1 VKVLFV
7 NHTAEVSGGERSLL
21 DLAGALPPTIDPLL
35 ATPRGT
41 LAERADEIGLATTSI
56 PGTNGSLKLH
66 PLRTPR
72 ALGELA
78 AAAAGL
84 RLAARR
90 HAPALVHAN
99 SIRAG
104 AILGLSRAPGVK
116 VVHVRDCL
124 PQTQLSV
131 KTMRLIASTATVVVA
146 NSEYTARSVRA
157 LAPEARLEVVHNP
170 VDLKRWDPSRIDRV
184 HARAKMEAVRPRSM
198 LLGVVAQLTPWKG
211 QDTAIEA
218 LRLLRDQGVDAHLLL
233 IGSAKFVSPSTRH
246 DNAAYVTELR
256 QRIAS
261 AKLEDRVSWLGE
273 REDVPELVSALDA
286 LLLPSWEEPFGRAA
300 TEAMALGVPVLAT
313 EVGGPAE
320 IITDGLEGY
329 LLDPRDPAAWA
340 KSIRRLARD
349 SRLGREMGLA
359 GRRRV
364 EEDFTLDQ
372 HVAAIVD
379 VYRRAIAR
387 PAI

>member
-1 VKVLFV
+1 MKVLFV

-21 DLAGALPPTIDPLL
+21 DLAGALPRTIDPLL

-41 LAERADEIGLATTSI
+41 LAERADEIGLATTTI

-78 AAAAGL
+78 AAAAAL
-84 RLAARR
+84 RIAARR
-90 HAPALVHAN
+90 HTPALVHAN

-104 AILGLSRAPGVK
+104 AILGLSRTPGAK

-124 PQTQLSV
+124 PETQLSV

-146 NSEYTARSVRA
+146 NSEYTAQSVRS

-170 VDLKRWDPSRIDRV
+170 VDLERWDPTRIDKV
-184 HARAKMEAVRPRSM
+184 HARAKMEGVRPRSM

-211 QDTAIEA
+211 QETAIAA
-218 LRLLRDQGVDAHLLL
+218 LQLLRDQGVDAHLLL
-233 IGSAKFVSPSTRH
+233 IGSAKFVSSSTRH
-246 DNAAYVTELR
+246 DNVAYADGLR
-256 QRIAS
+256 QQIAG
-261 AKLEDRVSWLGE
+261 AKLENRVSWLGE

-286 LLLPSWEEPFGRAA
+286 LLLPSWEEPFGRAVI
-300 TEAMALGVPVLAT
+300 EAMAMKVPVLAT
-313 EVGGPAE
+313 SVGGPAE
-320 IITDGLEGY
+320 IITDGVEGY
-329 LLDPRDPAAWA
+329 LLDPRDPLAWA
-340 KSIRRLARD
+340 RAIRGLASD
-349 SRLGREMGLA
+349 PRLGHEMGLA

-364 EEDFTLDQ
+364 EEGFTLDR
-372 HVAAIVD
+372 HVSSMVD
-379 VYRRAIAR
+379 VYQRALAR
-387 PAI
+387 PAS